1 MKPGPPAAFG
11 KYENIII
18 YEDFPGVLGSTE
30 PRKKAGYMEQ
40 GNMHETVR
48 GEKNAENWPEDKQR
62 LKKRRKRYLFRDILQ
77 HVVNVVVVFFKFCL
91 PGFSMAVEQ

>member
-48 GEKNAENWPEDKQR
+48 GEKKMLR
-62 LKKRRKRYLFRDILQ
+62 TGRRTNRD
-77 HVVNVVVVFFKFCL
+77 
-91 PGFSMAVEQ
+91 